1 MDGSPAGIPSIATPS
16 FCHGN
21 AMTNS
26 LYLPPE
32 HIHEKGGAGYGIV
45 LAHTLVRRLST
56 GGPATP
62 LMNSTD
68 TIASLR
74 RARKP
79 CLSET
84 EDQKKEVASHEDVT
98 HHRHRGAGTLG
109 DAPWSAAGALY
120 WAEVDLEAP
129 ATEGSYDWN
138 VKLPKPDLELAHEG
152 SAYPFAFVT
161 ASPPDHVVTV
171 EVIDKDSKTPLS
183 KAFVTLHSS
192 GGFPYRNRTDDAGVA
207 RVSVPKGEYRVYVLK
222 EDCKD
227 SQTTAAIASDVT
239 IKAELLFAP
248 DLGG

>member
-1 MDGSPAGIPSIATPS
+1 MYVNIA
-16 FCHGN
+16 
-21 AMTNS
+21 
-26 LYLPPE
+26 
-32 HIHEKGGAGYGIV
+32 
-45 LAHTLVRRLST
+45 LVRAIDHVGPKERRMDLVPGTPLTLTSGLALVRD
-56 GGPATP
+56 GGPAAAP
-62 LMNSTD
+62 SFAHDPSAINSTD

-84 EDQKKEVASHEDVT
+84 EDQKKQVASHEDVT

-129 ATEGSYDWN
+129 ATEGSYEWN

-222 EDCKD
+222 EDYKD

-248 DLGG
+248 DPGG